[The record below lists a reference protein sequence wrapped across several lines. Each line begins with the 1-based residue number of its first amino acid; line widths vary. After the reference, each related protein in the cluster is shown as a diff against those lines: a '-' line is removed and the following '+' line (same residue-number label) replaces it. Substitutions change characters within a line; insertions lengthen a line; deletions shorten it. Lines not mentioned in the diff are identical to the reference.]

1 MKKVKKIITGFLTV
15 FLFMAMVLPMTT
27 VKASEEKEVAEKR
40 MYTVT
45 FRAGNV
51 ASFDTDKITVSDGM
65 EVTKNYIKVKVAKGD
80 TLALTVPDWE
90 SDARL
95 TSWFSNCLHYE
106 KEAAYGLKA
115 FSGVVG
121 TAVER
126 NTEYVLDYKRLINP
140 VSYTVSFV
148 DSQTKEQIAAPQI
161 IYGNAEETITVLP
174 VTVSDYTPTE
184 SRKTLKLEK
193 GKENTATFEYCYT
206 GTVETITST
215 VTNVVPGTTR
225 TETVVNEVEET
236 VIVPGTAQPSGFTA
250 NVVNNA
256 SNTANNRANGG
267 GNALNTPAGNIANN
281 VADNSA
287 NNAADNAVNAPADE
301 NEDQTVDDGNVEI
314 PEEQTPLVDGDENDG
329 VVDIEESVTPLA
341 NTAEDESTVSGDVDG
356 KDADLAA
363 QEIDA
368 ASVPV
373 AVPVIGGIAAV
384 FVVGLIVFL
393 IYKNRKRSK

>member
-15 FLFMAMVLPMTT
+15 FIFMALVLPMTT
-27 VKASEEKEVAEKR
+27 VKASEEKEAVEKR

-45 FRAGNV
+45 FRAGNI
-51 ASFDTDKITVSDGM
+51 ACFDIDKITVSEGM

-80 TLALTVPDWE
+80 TLAFTVPGWE
-90 SDARL
+90 SDAGL

-126 NTEYVLDYKRLINP
+126 NTEYVLDYKRLIDP
-140 VSYTVSFV
+140 VSYTVSFI

-161 IYGNAEETITVLP
+161 IYGNAEETIMVTP

-184 SRKTLKLEK
+184 SSKIIKLEK
-193 GKENTATFEYCYT
+193 GKENTATFEYRYT
-206 GTVETITST
+206 GAVETITST

-236 VIVPGTAQPSGFTA
+236 VIVPGTSQPTGFTA

-256 SNTANNRANGG
+256 SNAVNAPV
-267 GNALNTPAGNIANN
+267 GNTANN
-281 VADNSA
+281 VADNNA
-287 NNAADNAVNAPADE
+287 NNAADNAVNAPADD
-301 NEDQTVDDGNVEI
+301 NEDQTVDDSNVEI
-314 PEEQTPLVDGDENDG
+314 PEEQTPLVDGDGNDG
-329 VVDIEESVTPLA
+329 VVAIEESETPLA
-341 NTAEDESTVSGDVDG
+341 NTAEDASTASGDVNG

-373 AVPVIGGIAAV
+373 AVPVIGGITAV

-393 IYKNRKRSK
+393 IYKNRKKSK

>member
-15 FLFMAMVLPMTT
+15 FIFMALVLPMTM

-45 FRAGNV
+45 FRAGNI
-51 ASFDTDKITVSDGM
+51 ACFDTDKITVSDGM

-80 TLALTVPDWE
+80 TLAFTVPGWE

-106 KEAAYGLKA
+106 KEVAYGLKA
-115 FSGVVG
+115 FNGVVG
-121 TAVER
+121 TAMER
-126 NTEYVLDYKRLINP
+126 NTEYVLDYKRLIDP
-140 VSYTVSFV
+140 VSYTVNFI
-148 DSQTKEQIAAPQI
+148 DSQTKEQIATPQI
-161 IYGNAEETITVLP
+161 IYGNAEETITVIP

-184 SRKTLKLEK
+184 SSKIIKLEK
-193 GKENTATFEYCYT
+193 GKENTATFEYRYT
-206 GTVETITST
+206 GAVETITST

-236 VIVPGTAQPSGFTA
+236 VIVPRTSQPTGFTA

-256 SNTANNRANGG
+256 SNAVNAPV
-267 GNALNTPAGNIANN
+267 GNTANN
-281 VADNSA
+281 VADNNA
-287 NNAADNAVNAPADE
+287 NNAADNAVNAPADD
-301 NEDQTVDDGNVEI
+301 NEDQTVDDSNVEI
-314 PEEQTPLVDGDENDG
+314 PEEQTPLVDGDGNDG
-329 VVDIEESVTPLA
+329 VVDIEESETPLA
-341 NTAEDESTVSGDVDG
+341 NTAEDENTVSGDVDG
-356 KDADLAA
+356 NDADLAA

-384 FVVGLIVFL
+384 FIAGLIAFL
-393 IYKNRKRSK
+393 VYKNRKRSK

>member
-15 FLFMAMVLPMTT
+15 FIFMALVLPMTT
-27 VKASEEKEVAEKR
+27 VKASEEKEVVEKR

-45 FRAGNV
+45 FRAGNI
-51 ASFDTDKITVSDGM
+51 ACFDIDKITVSEGM

-80 TLALTVPDWE
+80 TLAFTVPGWE
-90 SDARL
+90 SDAGL

-126 NTEYVLDYKRLINP
+126 NTEYVLDYKRLIDP
-140 VSYTVSFV
+140 VSYTVSFI

-161 IYGNAEETITVLP
+161 TYGNAEETITVIP
-174 VTVSDYTPTE
+174 VTVPDYTPAE
-184 SRKTLKLEK
+184 SSKIIKLEK
-193 GKENTATFEYCYT
+193 GKENTATFEYRYT
-206 GTVETITST
+206 GAVETITST

-225 TETVVNEVEET
+225 TETVVSEVEET
-236 VIVPGTAQPSGFTA
+236 VIIPGAAQPSGVTA

-256 SNTANNRANGG
+256 SNAVNAPV
-267 GNALNTPAGNIANN
+267 GNTANN
-281 VADNSA
+281 VADNNA
-287 NNAADNAVNAPADE
+287 NNAADNAVNAPADD
-301 NEDQTVDDGNVEI
+301 NEDQTVDDSNVEI
-314 PEEQTPLVDGDENDG
+314 PEEQTPLVDGDGNDG
-329 VVDIEESVTPLA
+329 AVDIEESETPLA
-341 NTAEDESTVSGDVDG
+341 NTAEDASTASGDVNG
-356 KDADLAA
+356 NDADLAA

-373 AVPVIGGIAAV
+373 AVPVIGGITAV

-393 IYKNRKRSK
+393 IYKNRKKSK

>member
-15 FLFMAMVLPMTT
+15 FIFMALVLPMTT
-27 VKASEEKEVAEKR
+27 VKASEEKEAVEKR

-80 TLALTVPDWE
+80 TLAFTVPGWE

-115 FSGVVG
+115 FNGVVG

-126 NTEYVLDYKRLINP
+126 NTEYVLDYKRLIDP
-140 VSYTVSFV
+140 VSYTVSFI
-148 DSQTKEQIAAPQI
+148 DSQTKEQIATPQI
-161 IYGNAEETITVLP
+161 IYGNAEETITVIP

-184 SRKTLKLEK
+184 SSKIIKLEK
-193 GKENTATFEYCYT
+193 GKENTATFEYRYT
-206 GTVETITST
+206 GAVETITST

-236 VIVPGTAQPSGFTA
+236 VIVPGTSQPTGFTA

-256 SNTANNRANGG
+256 SNAVNAPV
-267 GNALNTPAGNIANN
+267 GNTANN
-281 VADNSA
+281 VADNNA
-287 NNAADNAVNAPADE
+287 NNAADNAVNAPADD
-301 NEDQTVDDGNVEI
+301 NEDQTVDDSNVEI
-314 PEEQTPLVDGDENDG
+314 PEEQTPLVDEDENDG
-329 VVDIEESVTPLA
+329 VVDIEESETPLA
-341 NTAEDESTVSGDVDG
+341 NTAENESSSSGDVDG

-384 FVVGLIVFL
+384 FIAGLIAFL
-393 IYKNRKRSK
+393 IYKNGKRSK

>member
-15 FLFMAMVLPMTT
+15 FIFMALVLPMTT
-27 VKASEEKEVAEKR
+27 VKASEEKEVVEKR

-45 FRAGNV
+45 FRAGNI
-51 ASFDTDKITVSDGM
+51 ACFDIDKITVSEGM

-80 TLALTVPDWE
+80 TLAFTVPGWE

-115 FSGVVG
+115 FNGVVG
-121 TAVER
+121 TVVER
-126 NTEYVLDYKRLINP
+126 NTEYVLDYKRLIDP
-140 VSYTVSFV
+140 VSYTVSFI

-161 IYGNAEETITVLP
+161 TYGNAEETITVIP
-174 VTVSDYTPTE
+174 VTVPDYTPTE
-184 SRKTLKLEK
+184 SSKITKLEK
-193 GKENTATFEYCYT
+193 GKENTATFEYRYT
-206 GTVETITST
+206 GAVETITST

-236 VIVPGTAQPSGFTA
+236 VIVPGTSQPTGFTA

-256 SNTANNRANGG
+256 SNAVNAPV
-267 GNALNTPAGNIANN
+267 GNTANN
-281 VADNSA
+281 VADNNA
-287 NNAADNAVNAPADE
+287 NNASNAVNAPADD
-301 NEDQTVDDGNVEI
+301 NEDQTVDDSNVEI
-314 PEEQTPLVDGDENDG
+314 PEEQTPLVDGDGNDG
-329 VVDIEESVTPLA
+329 VVAIEESETPLA
-341 NTAEDESTVSGDVDG
+341 NTAEDASTASGDVNG

-373 AVPVIGGIAAV
+373 AVPVIGGITAV

-393 IYKNRKRSK
+393 IYKNRKKSK

>member
-45 FRAGNV
+45 FRAGNI
-51 ASFDTDKITVSDGM
+51 ACFDTDKITVSDGM

-80 TLALTVPDWE
+80 TLAFTVPGWE

-115 FSGVVG
+115 FNGVVG

-126 NTEYVLDYKRLINP
+126 NTEYVLDYKRLIDP
-140 VSYTVSFV
+140 VSYTVSFI
-148 DSQTKEQIAAPQI
+148 DSQTKEQIATPQI
-161 IYGNAEETITVLP
+161 IYGNAEETITVIP
-174 VTVSDYTPTE
+174 VTVPDYTPTE
-184 SRKTLKLEK
+184 SSKTLKLEK
-193 GKENTATFEYCYT
+193 GKENAATFEYHYT
-206 GTVETITST
+206 GAVETITST

-225 TETVVNEVEET
+225 TETVVSEVEET
-236 VIVPGTAQPSGFTA
+236 VIVPGAAQPSGFTA

-256 SNTANNRANGG
+256 SNAVNAPV
-267 GNALNTPAGNIANN
+267 GNTANN
-281 VADNSA
+281 VADNNA
-287 NNAADNAVNAPADE
+287 NNAADNAVNAPADD
-301 NEDQTVDDGNVEI
+301 NEDQTVDDSNVEI
-314 PEEQTPLVDGDENDG
+314 TEEQ
-329 VVDIEESVTPLA
+329 TPLA
-341 NTAEDESTVSGDVDG
+341 NTAEDENTVSGDVDG
-356 KDADLAA
+356 NDADLAA

-384 FVVGLIVFL
+384 FIAGLIVFL
-393 IYKNRKRSK
+393 VYKNRKRSK

>member
-45 FRAGNV
+45 FRAGNI
-51 ASFDTDKITVSDGM
+51 ACFDTDKITVSDGM

-80 TLALTVPDWE
+80 TLAFTVPGWE
-90 SDARL
+90 SDVRL

-115 FSGVVG
+115 FNGVVG

-126 NTEYVLDYKRLINP
+126 NTEYVLDYKRLIDP
-140 VSYTVSFV
+140 VSYTVSFI
-148 DSQTKEQIAAPQI
+148 DSQTKEQIATPQI
-161 IYGNAEETITVLP
+161 IYGNAEETITVIP

-184 SRKTLKLEK
+184 SSKIIKLEK
-193 GKENTATFEYCYT
+193 GKENAATFEYRYT
-206 GTVETITST
+206 GAVETITST

-236 VIVPGTAQPSGFTA
+236 VIVPGTSQPTGFTA

-256 SNTANNRANGG
+256 SNAVNAPV
-267 GNALNTPAGNIANN
+267 GNTANN
-281 VADNSA
+281 VADNNA
-287 NNAADNAVNAPADE
+287 NNAADNAVNAPADD
-301 NEDQTVDDGNVEI
+301 NEDQTVDDSNVEI
-314 PEEQTPLVDGDENDG
+314 PEEQTPLVDGDGNDG
-329 VVDIEESVTPLA
+329 VVDIEESETPLS
-341 NTAEDESTVSGDVDG
+341 NTAEDASTASGDVDG
-356 KDADLAA
+356 NDADLAA

-384 FVVGLIVFL
+384 FIAGLIAFL
-393 IYKNRKRSK
+393 VYKNRKRSK

>member
-27 VKASEEKEVAEKR
+27 VKASEEKEAVEKR

-45 FRAGNV
+45 FRAGNI
-51 ASFDTDKITVSDGM
+51 ACFDTDKITVSDGM

-80 TLALTVPDWE
+80 TLAFTVPGWE

-115 FSGVVG
+115 FNGVVG

-126 NTEYVLDYKRLINP
+126 NTEYVLDYKRLIDP
-140 VSYTVSFV
+140 VSYTVSFI
-148 DSQTKEQIAAPQI
+148 DSQTKEQIATPQI
-161 IYGNAEETITVLP
+161 IYGNAEETITVIP

-184 SRKTLKLEK
+184 SSKTLKLEK
-193 GKENTATFEYCYT
+193 GKENAATFEYHYT
-206 GTVETITST
+206 GVVETITST

-236 VIVPGTAQPSGFTA
+236 VIVPGTSQPTGFTA

-256 SNTANNRANGG
+256 SNAVNAPV
-267 GNALNTPAGNIANN
+267 GNTANN
-281 VADNSA
+281 VADNNA
-287 NNAADNAVNAPADE
+287 NNAADNAVNAPADD
-301 NEDQTVDDGNVEI
+301 NEDRTVDDSNVEI
-314 PEEQTPLVDGDENDG
+314 PEEQTPLVDGDGNDG
-329 VVDIEESVTPLA
+329 VVDIEESETPLA
-341 NTAEDESTVSGDVDG
+341 NTAEDASTASGDVNG
-356 KDADLAA
+356 NDADLAA

-384 FVVGLIVFL
+384 FIAGLIAFL
-393 IYKNRKRSK
+393 VYKNRKRSK

>member
-15 FLFMAMVLPMTT
+15 FIFMALVLPMTT
-27 VKASEEKEVAEKR
+27 VKASEEKEAVEKR

-45 FRAGNV
+45 FRAGNI
-51 ASFDTDKITVSDGM
+51 ACFDIDKITVSEGM

-80 TLALTVPDWE
+80 TLAFTVPGWE

-115 FSGVVG
+115 FNGVVG

-126 NTEYVLDYKRLINP
+126 NTEYVLDYKRLIDP
-140 VSYTVSFV
+140 VSYTVSFI

-161 IYGNAEETITVLP
+161 TYGNAEETITVIP
-174 VTVSDYTPTE
+174 VTVPDYTPVE
-184 SRKTLKLEK
+184 SSKIIKLEK
-193 GKENTATFEYCYT
+193 GKENTATFEYRYT
-206 GTVETITST
+206 GAVETITST

-236 VIVPGTAQPSGFTA
+236 VIVPGTSQPTGFTA

-256 SNTANNRANGG
+256 SNAVNAPV
-267 GNALNTPAGNIANN
+267 GNTANN
-281 VADNSA
+281 VADNNA
-287 NNAADNAVNAPADE
+287 NNAADNAVNAPADD
-301 NEDQTVDDGNVEI
+301 NEDQTVDDSNVEI
-314 PEEQTPLVDGDENDG
+314 PEEQTPLVDGDGNDG
-329 VVDIEESVTPLA
+329 AVDIEESETPLA
-341 NTAEDESTVSGDVDG
+341 NTAEDASTASGDVNG

-373 AVPVIGGIAAV
+373 AVPVIGGITAV

-393 IYKNRKRSK
+393 IYKNRKKSK

>member
-1 MKKVKKIITGFLTV
+1 MKKVKKIITGFLMV
-15 FLFMAMVLPMTT
+15 FIFMAMVLPMTT
-27 VKASEEKEVAEKR
+27 VKASEEKEAVEKR

-51 ASFDTDKITVSDGM
+51 ASFDIDKITVSDGM

-80 TLALTVPDWE
+80 TLAFTVPGWE
-90 SDARL
+90 SDAGL

-126 NTEYVLDYKRLINP
+126 NTEYVLDYKRLIDP
-140 VSYTVSFV
+140 VSYTVSFI
-148 DSQTKEQIAAPQI
+148 DSQTKEQIATPQI
-161 IYGNAEETITVLP
+161 IYGNAEETIMVTP

-184 SRKTLKLEK
+184 SSKIIKLEK
-193 GKENTATFEYCYT
+193 GKENTATFEYRYT
-206 GTVETITST
+206 GAVETITST

-225 TETVVNEVEET
+225 TETVVSEVEET
-236 VIVPGTAQPSGFTA
+236 VIVPGAAQPSGVTA

-256 SNTANNRANGG
+256 SNAVNAPV
-267 GNALNTPAGNIANN
+267 GNTANN
-281 VADNSA
+281 VADNNA
-287 NNAADNAVNAPADE
+287 NNAADNAVNAPADD
-301 NEDQTVDDGNVEI
+301 NEDQTVDDSNVEI
-314 PEEQTPLVDGDENDG
+314 LEEQTPLVDGDGNVG
-329 VVDIEESVTPLA
+329 VVDIEESETPLA

-373 AVPVIGGIAAV
+373 PVIGGIAAV
-384 FVVGLIVFL
+384 FIAGLIAFL
-393 IYKNRKRSK
+393 VYKNRKRSK

>member
-1 MKKVKKIITGFLTV
+1 MRKVKKIITGFLMV
-15 FLFMAMVLPMTT
+15 FIFMAMVLPMTT

-80 TLALTVPDWE
+80 TLAFTVPGWE
-90 SDARL
+90 SDAGL

-126 NTEYVLDYKRLINP
+126 NTEYVLDYKRLIDP
-140 VSYTVSFV
+140 VSYTVSFI
-148 DSQTKEQIAAPQI
+148 DSQTKEQIATPQI
-161 IYGNAEETITVLP
+161 IYGNAEETITVIP
-174 VTVSDYTPTE
+174 VTVPDYTPTQ
-184 SRKTLKLEK
+184 SSKIIKLEK
-193 GKENTATFEYCYT
+193 GKENTATFEYRYT
-206 GTVETITST
+206 GAVETITST

-236 VIVPGTAQPSGFTA
+236 VIVPGTSQPTGFTA

-256 SNTANNRANGG
+256 SNAVNAPV
-267 GNALNTPAGNIANN
+267 GNTANN
-281 VADNSA
+281 VADNNA
-287 NNAADNAVNAPADE
+287 NNAADNAVNAPADD
-301 NEDQTVDDGNVEI
+301 NEDQTVDDSNVEI
-314 PEEQTPLVDGDENDG
+314 PEEQTPLVDGDGNDG
-329 VVDIEESVTPLA
+329 VVDIEESETPLA
-341 NTAEDESTVSGDVDG
+341 NTAEDENTVSGDVDG
-356 KDADLAA
+356 NDADLAA

-384 FVVGLIVFL
+384 FIAGLIAFL
-393 IYKNRKRSK
+393 VYKNRKRSK

>member
-15 FLFMAMVLPMTT
+15 FIFMALVLPMTT
-27 VKASEEKEVAEKR
+27 VKASEEKEVVEKR

-45 FRAGNV
+45 FRAGNI
-51 ASFDTDKITVSDGM
+51 ACFDIDKITVSEGM

-80 TLALTVPDWE
+80 TLAFTVPGWE

-115 FSGVVG
+115 FNGVVG

-126 NTEYVLDYKRLINP
+126 NTEYVLDYKRQIDP
-140 VSYTVSFV
+140 VSYTESYI

-161 IYGNAEETITVLP
+161 TYGNAEETITVIP
-174 VTVSDYTPTE
+174 VTVPDYTPTE
-184 SRKTLKLEK
+184 SSKIIKLEK
-193 GKENTATFEYCYT
+193 GKENTATFEYRYT
-206 GTVETITST
+206 GAVETITST

-236 VIVPGTAQPSGFTA
+236 VIVPGAAQPSGVTV

-256 SNTANNRANGG
+256 SDTADNRVNGG
-267 GNALNTPAGNIANN
+267 GNAANTAATNTANN

-287 NNAADNAVNAPADE
+287 NNADQNVDN
-301 NEDQTVDDGNVEI
+301 GNVEI

-329 VVDIEESVTPLA
+329 VVDIEESETPLS

-384 FVVGLIVFL
+384 FIAGLIAFL
-393 IYKNRKRSK
+393 VYKNRKRSK

>member
-15 FLFMAMVLPMTT
+15 FIFMALVLPMTT
-27 VKASEEKEVAEKR
+27 VKASEEKEAVEKR

-45 FRAGNV
+45 FRAGNI

-80 TLALTVPDWE
+80 TLAFTVPDWE

-115 FSGVVG
+115 FNGVVG

-126 NTEYVLDYKRLINP
+126 NTEYVLDYKRLIDP
-140 VSYTVSFV
+140 VSYTVSFI
-148 DSQTKEQIAAPQI
+148 DSQTKEQIATPQI
-161 IYGNAEETITVLP
+161 IYGNAEETITVIP

-184 SRKTLKLEK
+184 SSKIIKLEK
-193 GKENTATFEYCYT
+193 GKENTATFEYRYT
-206 GTVETITST
+206 GAVETITST

-236 VIVPGTAQPSGFTA
+236 VIVPGTSQPTGFTA

-256 SNTANNRANGG
+256 SNAVNAPV
-267 GNALNTPAGNIANN
+267 GNTANN
-281 VADNSA
+281 VADNNA
-287 NNAADNAVNAPADE
+287 NNAADNAVNAPADD
-301 NEDQTVDDGNVEI
+301 NEDQTVDDSNVEI
-314 PEEQTPLVDGDENDG
+314 PEEQTPLVDGDGNDG
-329 VVDIEESVTPLA
+329 VVDIEESETPLS
-341 NTAEDESTVSGDVDG
+341 NTAENESSSSGDVDG

-384 FVVGLIVFL
+384 FIAGLIAFL
-393 IYKNRKRSK
+393 VYKNRKRSK

>member
-1 MKKVKKIITGFLTV
+1 MKKVKKIITGFLMV
-15 FLFMAMVLPMTT
+15 FIFMAMVLPMTT

-51 ASFDTDKITVSDGM
+51 ASIDTDKITVSDGM

-80 TLALTVPDWE
+80 TLAFTVPGWE
-90 SDARL
+90 SDAGL

-106 KEAAYGLKA
+106 KEAVYGLKA
-115 FSGVVG
+115 FSGIVG

-126 NTEYVLDYKRLINP
+126 NTEYVLDYKRLIDP
-140 VSYTVSFV
+140 VSYTVSFI
-148 DSQTKEQIAAPQI
+148 DSKTKEQIATPQI
-161 IYGNAEETITVLP
+161 IYGNAEETIMVTP

-184 SRKTLKLEK
+184 SSKTLKLEK
-193 GKENTATFEYCYT
+193 GKANTATFEYRYI
-206 GTVETITST
+206 GSVEMITST

-236 VIVPGTAQPSGFTA
+236 VIVPGTARQTGFTA

-256 SNTANNRANGG
+256 SNAV
-267 GNALNTPAGNIANN
+267 NAPVGNIANN
-281 VADNSA
+281 VADNNA
-287 NNAADNAVNAPADE
+287 NNAVDNAVNAPADD
-301 NEDQTVDDGNVEI
+301 NEDQTVDDSNVEI
-314 PEEQTPLVDGDENDG
+314 PEEQTPLVDGDGNDG
-329 VVDIEESVTPLA
+329 VVDIEESETPLA
-341 NTAEDESTVSGDVDG
+341 NTAEDENTVSGDVDG
-356 KDADLAA
+356 NDADLAA
-363 QEIDA
+363 QEKDA

-384 FVVGLIVFL
+384 FIAALIAFL
-393 IYKNRKRSK
+393 VYKNRKRSK

>member
-15 FLFMAMVLPMTT
+15 FIFMALVLPMTT
-27 VKASEEKEVAEKR
+27 VKASEKKEAVEKR

-45 FRAGNV
+45 FRAGNI
-51 ASFDTDKITVSDGM
+51 ACFDIDKITVSEGM

-80 TLALTVPDWE
+80 TLAFTVPGWE

-106 KEAAYGLKA
+106 KEAAYGLKD
-115 FSGVVG
+115 FNGVVG

-126 NTEYVLDYKRLINP
+126 NTEYVLDYKRLIDP
-140 VSYTVSFV
+140 VSYTVSFI
-148 DSQTKEQIAAPQI
+148 DSQTKEQIATPQI
-161 IYGNAEETITVLP
+161 IYGNAEETIMVTP

-184 SRKTLKLEK
+184 SSKIIKLEK
-193 GKENTATFEYCYT
+193 GKENTATFEYRYT
-206 GTVETITST
+206 GAVETITST

-236 VIVPGTAQPSGFTA
+236 VIVPGTSQPTGFTA

-256 SNTANNRANGG
+256 SNAVNAPV
-267 GNALNTPAGNIANN
+267 GNTANN
-281 VADNSA
+281 VADNNA
-287 NNAADNAVNAPADE
+287 NNASNAVNAPADD
-301 NEDQTVDDGNVEI
+301 NEDQTVDDSNVEI
-314 PEEQTPLVDGDENDG
+314 PEEQTPLVDGDGNDG
-329 VVDIEESVTPLA
+329 VVAIEESETPLA
-341 NTAEDESTVSGDVDG
+341 NTAEDASTASGDVNG

-373 AVPVIGGIAAV
+373 AVPVIGGITAV

-393 IYKNRKRSK
+393 IYKNRKKSK

>member
-15 FLFMAMVLPMTT
+15 FIFMALVLPMTM
-27 VKASEEKEVAEKR
+27 VKASEEKEAEEKR

-45 FRAGNV
+45 FRAGNI
-51 ASFDTDKITVSDGM
+51 ACFDIDKITVSEGM

-80 TLALTVPDWE
+80 TLAFTVPGWE

-115 FSGVVG
+115 FNGVVG

-126 NTEYVLDYKRLINP
+126 NTEYVLDYKRLIDP
-140 VSYTVSFV
+140 VSYTVSFI

-161 IYGNAEETITVLP
+161 TYGNAEETITVIP
-174 VTVSDYTPTE
+174 VTVPDYTPVE
-184 SRKTLKLEK
+184 SSKIIKLEK
-193 GKENTATFEYCYT
+193 GKENTATFEYRYT
-206 GTVETITST
+206 GAVEAITST

-236 VIVPGTAQPSGFTA
+236 VIVPGTSQPTGFVA

-256 SNTANNRANGG
+256 SNAVNAPV
-267 GNALNTPAGNIANN
+267 GNTANN
-281 VADNSA
+281 VADNNA
-287 NNAADNAVNAPADE
+287 NNAADNAVNAPADD
-301 NEDQTVDDGNVEI
+301 NEDQTVDDSNVEI
-314 PEEQTPLVDGDENDG
+314 PEEQTPLVDGDGNDG
-329 VVDIEESVTPLA
+329 VVDIEESETPLA

-384 FVVGLIVFL
+384 FIAGLIAFL
-393 IYKNRKRSK
+393 VYKNRKRSK

>member
-15 FLFMAMVLPMTT
+15 FIFMALVLPMTT
-27 VKASEEKEVAEKR
+27 VKASEEKEAVGKR

-45 FRAGNV
+45 FRAGNI
-51 ASFDTDKITVSDGM
+51 ACFDIDKITVSEGM

-80 TLALTVPDWE
+80 TLAFTVPGWE

-106 KEAAYGLKA
+106 KEAAYGLKN
-115 FSGVVG
+115 FNGVVG

-126 NTEYVLDYKRLINP
+126 NTEYVLDYKRLIDP
-140 VSYTVSFV
+140 VSYTVSFI

-161 IYGNAEETITVLP
+161 TYGNAEETITVIP
-174 VTVSDYTPTE
+174 VTVPDYTPTE
-184 SRKTLKLEK
+184 SSKIIKLEK
-193 GKENTATFEYCYT
+193 GKENTATFEYRYT
-206 GTVETITST
+206 GAVETITST

-236 VIVPGTAQPSGFTA
+236 VIVPGTSQPTGFTA

-256 SNTANNRANGG
+256 SNAVNAPV
-267 GNALNTPAGNIANN
+267 GNT
-281 VADNSA
+281 A
-287 NNAADNAVNAPADE
+287 NNAADNAVNAPADD
-301 NEDQTVDDGNVEI
+301 NEDQNVDNGNVEI

-329 VVDIEESVTPLA
+329 VVDIEESETPLS

-373 AVPVIGGIAAV
+373 AVPVIGGIVAV
-384 FVVGLIVFL
+384 FIAGLIAFL
-393 IYKNRKRSK
+393 VYKNRKRSK

>member
-15 FLFMAMVLPMTT
+15 FIFMALVLPMTT
-27 VKASEEKEVAEKR
+27 VKASEEKEVVEKR

-51 ASFDTDKITVSDGM
+51 ASFDIDKITVSDGM

-80 TLALTVPDWE
+80 TLAFTVPGWE
-90 SDARL
+90 SDAGL

-115 FSGVVG
+115 FNGVVG

-126 NTEYVLDYKRLINP
+126 NTEYVLDYKRLIDP
-140 VSYTVSFV
+140 VSYTVSFI

-161 IYGNAEETITVLP
+161 TYGNAEETITVIP
-174 VTVSDYTPTE
+174 VTVPDYTPVE
-184 SRKTLKLEK
+184 SSKIIKLEK
-193 GKENTATFEYCYT
+193 GKENTATFEYRYT
-206 GTVETITST
+206 GAVETITST

-236 VIVPGTAQPSGFTA
+236 VIVPGTSQPTGFTA

-256 SNTANNRANGG
+256 SNAVNAPV
-267 GNALNTPAGNIANN
+267 GNTANN
-281 VADNSA
+281 VADNNA
-287 NNAADNAVNAPADE
+287 NNAADNAVNAPADD
-301 NEDQTVDDGNVEI
+301 NEDQTVDDSNVEI
-314 PEEQTPLVDGDENDG
+314 PEEQTPLVDGDGNDG
-329 VVDIEESVTPLA
+329 VVAIEESETPLA
-341 NTAEDESTVSGDVDG
+341 NTAEDASTASGDVNG

-373 AVPVIGGIAAV
+373 AVPVIGGITAV

-393 IYKNRKRSK
+393 IYKNRKKSK

>member
-15 FLFMAMVLPMTT
+15 FIFMALVLPMTT
-27 VKASEEKEVAEKR
+27 VKASEEKEVVEKR

-45 FRAGNV
+45 FRAGNI
-51 ASFDTDKITVSDGM
+51 ACFDIDKITVSEGM

-80 TLALTVPDWE
+80 TLAFTVPGWE

-115 FSGVVG
+115 FNGVVG
-121 TAVER
+121 TVVER
-126 NTEYVLDYKRLINP
+126 NTEYVLDYKRLIDP
-140 VSYTVSFV
+140 VSYTVSFI
-148 DSQTKEQIAAPQI
+148 DSQTKDQFAAPQI
-161 IYGNAEETITVLP
+161 TYGNAEETITVIP
-174 VTVSDYTPTE
+174 VTVPDYTPTE
-184 SRKTLKLEK
+184 SSKIIKLEK
-193 GKENTATFEYCYT
+193 GKENTATFEYRYT
-206 GTVETITST
+206 GAVETITST

-236 VIVPGTAQPSGFTA
+236 VIVPGTFQPTGFTA

-256 SNTANNRANGG
+256 SNAVNAPV
-267 GNALNTPAGNIANN
+267 GNT
-281 VADNSA
+281 A
-287 NNAADNAVNAPADE
+287 NNAADNAVNAPADD
-301 NEDQTVDDGNVEI
+301 NEDQTVDDSNVEI
-314 PEEQTPLVDGDENDG
+314 PEEQTPLVDGDGNDG
-329 VVDIEESVTPLA
+329 AVDIEESETPLA
-341 NTAEDESTVSGDVDG
+341 NTAEDASTASGDVNG
-356 KDADLAA
+356 NDADLAA

-373 AVPVIGGIAAV
+373 AVPVIGGITAV

-393 IYKNRKRSK
+393 IYKNRKKSK

>member
-15 FLFMAMVLPMTT
+15 FIFMALVLPMTT
-27 VKASEEKEVAEKR
+27 VKASEKKEAVEKR

-45 FRAGNV
+45 FRAGNI
-51 ASFDTDKITVSDGM
+51 ACFDIDKITVSEGM

-80 TLALTVPDWE
+80 TLAFTVPGWE

-115 FSGVVG
+115 FNGVVG

-126 NTEYVLDYKRLINP
+126 NTEYVLDYKRLIDP
-140 VSYTVSFV
+140 VSYTVSFI

-161 IYGNAEETITVLP
+161 TYGNAEETITVIP
-174 VTVSDYTPTE
+174 VTVPDYTPVE
-184 SRKTLKLEK
+184 SSKIIKLEK
-193 GKENTATFEYCYT
+193 GKENTATFEYRYT
-206 GTVETITST
+206 GAVETITST

-236 VIVPGTAQPSGFTA
+236 VIVPGTSQPTGFTA

-256 SNTANNRANGG
+256 SNAVNAPV
-267 GNALNTPAGNIANN
+267 GNTANN
-281 VADNSA
+281 VADNNA
-287 NNAADNAVNAPADE
+287 NNAADNAVNAPADD
-301 NEDQTVDDGNVEI
+301 NEDQTVDDSNVEI
-314 PEEQTPLVDGDENDG
+314 PEEQTPLVDGDGNDG
-329 VVDIEESVTPLA
+329 VVAIEESETPLA
-341 NTAEDESTVSGDVDG
+341 NTAEDASTASGDVNG

-373 AVPVIGGIAAV
+373 AVPVIGGITAV

-393 IYKNRKRSK
+393 IYKNRKKSK

>member
-1 MKKVKKIITGFLTV
+1 MKKVKKIITGFLMV
-15 FLFMAMVLPMTT
+15 FIFMAMVLPMTT
-27 VKASEEKEVAEKR
+27 VKASEEKEAVEKR

-80 TLALTVPDWE
+80 TLDFTVPGWE
-90 SDARL
+90 SDARM

-106 KEAAYGLKA
+106 KEAAYGLKD
-115 FSGVVG
+115 FNGVVG

-126 NTEYVLDYKRLINP
+126 NTEYVLDYKRLIDP
-140 VSYTVSFV
+140 VSYTVSFI

-161 IYGNAEETITVLP
+161 TYGNAEETITVIP
-174 VTVSDYTPTE
+174 VTVPDYTPVE
-184 SRKTLKLEK
+184 SSKIIKLEK
-193 GKENTATFEYCYT
+193 GKENTATFEYRYT
-206 GTVETITST
+206 GAVETITST

-225 TETVVNEVEET
+225 TETVVSEVEET
-236 VIVPGTAQPSGFTA
+236 VIIPGAAQPSGVTA

-256 SNTANNRANGG
+256 SNAVNAPV
-267 GNALNTPAGNIANN
+267 GNTANN
-281 VADNSA
+281 VADNNA
-287 NNAADNAVNAPADE
+287 NNAADNAVNAPADD
-301 NEDQTVDDGNVEI
+301 NEDQTVDDSNVEI
-314 PEEQTPLVDGDENDG
+314 PEEQTPLVDG
-329 VVDIEESVTPLA
+329 VVDIEESETPLA

-384 FVVGLIVFL
+384 FIAGLIAFL
-393 IYKNRKRSK
+393 VYKNRKRSK

>member
-15 FLFMAMVLPMTT
+15 FIFMALVLPMTT
-27 VKASEEKEVAEKR
+27 VKASEEKEAVEKR

-45 FRAGNV
+45 FRAGNI
-51 ASFDTDKITVSDGM
+51 ACFDIDKITVSEGM

-80 TLALTVPDWE
+80 TLAFTVPGWE

-115 FSGVVG
+115 FNGVVG

-126 NTEYVLDYKRLINP
+126 NTEYVLDYKRLIDP
-140 VSYTVSFV
+140 VSYTVSFI

-161 IYGNAEETITVLP
+161 TYGNAEETITVIP
-174 VTVSDYTPTE
+174 VTVPDYTPVE
-184 SRKTLKLEK
+184 SSKIIKLEK
-193 GKENTATFEYCYT
+193 GKENTATFEYRYT
-206 GTVETITST
+206 GAVETITSM

-236 VIVPGTAQPSGFTA
+236 VIVPGTSQPTGFTA

-256 SNTANNRANGG
+256 SNAVNAPV
-267 GNALNTPAGNIANN
+267 GNTANN
-281 VADNSA
+281 VADNNA
-287 NNAADNAVNAPADE
+287 NNAADNAVNAPADD
-301 NEDQTVDDGNVEI
+301 NEDQTVDDSNVEI
-314 PEEQTPLVDGDENDG
+314 PEEQTPLVDGDGNDG
-329 VVDIEESVTPLA
+329 AVDIEESETPLA
-341 NTAEDESTVSGDVDG
+341 NTAEDASTASGDVNG
-356 KDADLAA
+356 NDADLAA

-373 AVPVIGGIAAV
+373 AVPVIGGITAV

-393 IYKNRKRSK
+393 IYKNRKKSK

>member
-15 FLFMAMVLPMTT
+15 FIFMALVLPMTT
-27 VKASEEKEVAEKR
+27 VKASEEKEVVEKR

-45 FRAGNV
+45 FRAGNI
-51 ASFDTDKITVSDGM
+51 ACFDIDKITVSEGM

-80 TLALTVPDWE
+80 TLAFTVPGWE

-115 FSGVVG
+115 FNGVVG

-140 VSYTVSFV
+140 VSYTVSFI

-161 IYGNAEETITVLP
+161 TYGNAEETITVIP
-174 VTVSDYTPTE
+174 VTVPDYTPTE
-184 SRKTLKLEK
+184 SSKIIKLEK
-193 GKENTATFEYCYT
+193 GKENTATFEYRYT
-206 GTVETITST
+206 GAVETITST

-225 TETVVNEVEET
+225 TETVVSEVEET
-236 VIVPGTAQPSGFTA
+236 VIIPGAAQPSGVTA

-256 SNTANNRANGG
+256 SNAVNAPV
-267 GNALNTPAGNIANN
+267 GNTANN
-281 VADNSA
+281 VADNNA
-287 NNAADNAVNAPADE
+287 NNAADNAVNAPADD
-301 NEDQTVDDGNVEI
+301 NEDQTVDDSNVEI
-314 PEEQTPLVDGDENDG
+314 PEEQTPLVDGDGNDG
-329 VVDIEESVTPLA
+329 VVDIEESETPLA
-341 NTAEDESTVSGDVDG
+341 NTAEDASTASGDVNG
-356 KDADLAA
+356 NDADLAA

-373 AVPVIGGIAAV
+373 AVPVIGGITAV

-393 IYKNRKRSK
+393 VYKNRKRSK

>member
-15 FLFMAMVLPMTT
+15 FIFMALVLPMTT
-27 VKASEEKEVAEKR
+27 VKASEEKEVVEKR

-45 FRAGNV
+45 FRAGNI
-51 ASFDTDKITVSDGM
+51 ACFDIDKITVSEGM

-80 TLALTVPDWE
+80 TLAFTVPGWE

-115 FSGVVG
+115 FNGVVG

-126 NTEYVLDYKRLINP
+126 NTEYVLDYKRLIDP
-140 VSYTVSFV
+140 VSYTVSFI

-161 IYGNAEETITVLP
+161 TYGNAEETITVIP
-174 VTVSDYTPTE
+174 VTVPDYTPVE
-184 SRKTLKLEK
+184 SSKIIKLEK
-193 GKENTATFEYCYT
+193 GKENTATFEYRYT
-206 GTVETITST
+206 GAVETITST

-236 VIVPGTAQPSGFTA
+236 VIVPGTSQPTGFTA

-256 SNTANNRANGG
+256 SNAVNAPV
-267 GNALNTPAGNIANN
+267 GNTANN
-281 VADNSA
+281 VADNNA
-287 NNAADNAVNAPADE
+287 NNAADNAVNAPADD
-301 NEDQTVDDGNVEI
+301 NEDQTVDDSNVEI
-314 PEEQTPLVDGDENDG
+314 PEEQTPLVDGDGNDG
-329 VVDIEESVTPLA
+329 VVAIEESETPLA
-341 NTAEDESTVSGDVDG
+341 NTAEDASTASGDVNG
-356 KDADLAA
+356 NDADLAA

-373 AVPVIGGIAAV
+373 AVPVIGGITAV

-393 IYKNRKRSK
+393 IYKNRKKSK

>member
-27 VKASEEKEVAEKR
+27 VKASEEKEAVEKR

-45 FRAGNV
+45 FRAGNI
-51 ASFDTDKITVSDGM
+51 ACFDTDKITVSDGM

-80 TLALTVPDWE
+80 TLAFTVPGWE

-115 FSGVVG
+115 FNGVVG

-126 NTEYVLDYKRLINP
+126 NTEYVLDYKRLIDP
-140 VSYTVSFV
+140 VSYTVSFI
-148 DSQTKEQIAAPQI
+148 DSQTKEQIATPQI
-161 IYGNAEETITVLP
+161 IYGNAEETITVIP

-184 SRKTLKLEK
+184 SSKIIKLEK
-193 GKENTATFEYCYT
+193 GKENTATFEYRYT
-206 GTVETITST
+206 GAVETITST

-236 VIVPGTAQPSGFTA
+236 VIVPGTSQPTGFTA

-256 SNTANNRANGG
+256 SNAVNAPV
-267 GNALNTPAGNIANN
+267 GNTANN
-281 VADNSA
+281 VADNNA
-287 NNAADNAVNAPADE
+287 NNAADNAVNAPADD
-301 NEDQTVDDGNVEI
+301 NEDQTVDDSNVEI
-314 PEEQTPLVDGDENDG
+314 PEEQTPLVDGDGNDG
-329 VVDIEESVTPLA
+329 VVDIEESETPLA
-341 NTAEDESTVSGDVDG
+341 NTAEDENTVSGDVDG
-356 KDADLAA
+356 NDADLAA

-373 AVPVIGGIAAV
+373 AVPVIGGITAV

-393 IYKNRKRSK
+393 IYKNRKQSK

>member
-15 FLFMAMVLPMTT
+15 FIFMALVLPMTT
-27 VKASEEKEVAEKR
+27 VKASEEKEVVEKR

-45 FRAGNV
+45 FRAGNI
-51 ASFDTDKITVSDGM
+51 ACFDIDKITVSEGM

-80 TLALTVPDWE
+80 TLAFTVPGWE

-106 KEAAYGLKA
+106 EEAAYGLKA
-115 FSGVVG
+115 FNGVVG
-121 TAVER
+121 TVVER
-126 NTEYVLDYKRLINP
+126 NTEYVLDYKRLIDP
-140 VSYTVSFV
+140 VSYTVSFI

-161 IYGNAEETITVLP
+161 TYGNAEETITVIP
-174 VTVSDYTPTE
+174 VTVPDYTPTE
-184 SRKTLKLEK
+184 SSKIIKLEK
-193 GKENTATFEYCYT
+193 GKENTATFEYRYT
-206 GTVETITST
+206 GAVETITST

-236 VIVPGTAQPSGFTA
+236 VIVPGTSQPTGFTA

-256 SNTANNRANGG
+256 SNAVNAPV
-267 GNALNTPAGNIANN
+267 GNT
-281 VADNSA
+281 A
-287 NNAADNAVNAPADE
+287 NNAADNAVNAPADD
-301 NEDQTVDDGNVEI
+301 NEDQTVDDSNVEI
-314 PEEQTPLVDGDENDG
+314 PEEQTPLVDGDGNDG
-329 VVDIEESVTPLA
+329 AVDIEESETPLA
-341 NTAEDESTVSGDVDG
+341 NTAEDASTASGDVNG

-373 AVPVIGGIAAV
+373 AVPVIGGITAI

-393 IYKNRKRSK
+393 IYKNRKKSK

>member
-15 FLFMAMVLPMTT
+15 FIFMALVLPMTT
-27 VKASEEKEVAEKR
+27 VKASEEKEAVEKR

-45 FRAGNV
+45 FRAGNI
-51 ASFDTDKITVSDGM
+51 ACFDIDKITVSEGM

-80 TLALTVPDWE
+80 TLAFTVPGWE

-115 FSGVVG
+115 FNGVVG
-121 TAVER
+121 TVVER
-126 NTEYVLDYKRLINP
+126 NTEYVLDYKRLIDP
-140 VSYTVSFV
+140 VSYTVSFI

-161 IYGNAEETITVLP
+161 TYGNAEETITVIP
-174 VTVSDYTPTE
+174 VTVPDYTPVE
-184 SRKTLKLEK
+184 SSKIIKLEK
-193 GKENTATFEYCYT
+193 GKENTATFEYRYT
-206 GTVETITST
+206 GAVETITST

-236 VIVPGTAQPSGFTA
+236 VIVPGTSQPTGFTA

-256 SNTANNRANGG
+256 SNAVNAPV
-267 GNALNTPAGNIANN
+267 GNT
-281 VADNSA
+281 A
-287 NNAADNAVNAPADE
+287 NNAADNAVNAPADD
-301 NEDQTVDDGNVEI
+301 NEDQTVDDSNVEI
-314 PEEQTPLVDGDENDG
+314 PEEQTPLVDGDGNDG
-329 VVDIEESVTPLA
+329 AVDIEESETPLA
-341 NTAEDESTVSGDVDG
+341 NTAEDASTASGDVNG
-356 KDADLAA
+356 NDADLAA

-373 AVPVIGGIAAV
+373 AVPVIGGITAV

-393 IYKNRKRSK
+393 IYKNRKKSK

>member
-15 FLFMAMVLPMTT
+15 FIFMALMLPMTT
-27 VKASEEKEVAEKR
+27 VKASEEKEVVEKR

-45 FRAGNV
+45 FRAGNI
-51 ASFDTDKITVSDGM
+51 ACFDIDKITVSEGM

-80 TLALTVPDWE
+80 TLAFTVPGWE

-115 FSGVVG
+115 FNGVVG
-121 TAVER
+121 TVVER
-126 NTEYVLDYKRLINP
+126 NTEYVLDYKRLIDP
-140 VSYTVSFV
+140 VSYTVSFI

-161 IYGNAEETITVLP
+161 TYGNAEETITVIP
-174 VTVSDYTPTE
+174 VTVPDYTPTE
-184 SRKTLKLEK
+184 SSKIIKLEK
-193 GKENTATFEYCYT
+193 GKENTATFEYRYT
-206 GTVETITST
+206 GAVETITST

-236 VIVPGTAQPSGFTA
+236 VIVPGTSQPTGFTA

-256 SNTANNRANGG
+256 SNAVNAPV
-267 GNALNTPAGNIANN
+267 GNT
-281 VADNSA
+281 A
-287 NNAADNAVNAPADE
+287 NNAADNAVNAPADD
-301 NEDQTVDDGNVEI
+301 NEDQTVDDSNVEI
-314 PEEQTPLVDGDENDG
+314 PEEQTPLVDGDGNDG
-329 VVDIEESVTPLA
+329 AVDIEESETPLA
-341 NTAEDESTVSGDVDG
+341 NTAEDASTASGDVNG
-356 KDADLAA
+356 NDADLAA

-373 AVPVIGGIAAV
+373 AVPVIGGITAV

-393 IYKNRKRSK
+393 IYKNRKKSK

>member
-1 MKKVKKIITGFLTV
+1 MKKAKKIITGFLMV
-15 FLFMAMVLPMTT
+15 FIFMAMVLPMTT
-27 VKASEEKEVAEKR
+27 VKASEEKEVAGKR

-80 TLALTVPDWE
+80 TLAFTVPGWE

-126 NTEYVLDYKRLINP
+126 NTEYVLDYKRLIDP
-140 VSYTVSFV
+140 VSYTVSFI

-161 IYGNAEETITVLP
+161 IYGNAEETIMVTP

-184 SRKTLKLEK
+184 SSKIIKLEK
-193 GKENTATFEYCYT
+193 GKENTATFEYRYT
-206 GTVETITST
+206 GAVETITST

-225 TETVVNEVEET
+225 TETVVSEVEET
-236 VIVPGTAQPSGFTA
+236 VIVPGTSQPTGFTA

-256 SNTANNRANGG
+256 SNAVNAPV
-267 GNALNTPAGNIANN
+267 GNTANN
-281 VADNSA
+281 VADNNA
-287 NNAADNAVNAPADE
+287 NNAADNAVNAPADD
-301 NEDQTVDDGNVEI
+301 NEDQTVDDSNVEI

-329 VVDIEESVTPLA
+329 VVDIEESETPLS

-356 KDADLAA
+356 NDADLAA

-384 FVVGLIVFL
+384 FIAGLIAFL
-393 IYKNRKRSK
+393 VYKNRKRSK

>member
-15 FLFMAMVLPMTT
+15 FIFMALVLPMTT

-45 FRAGNV
+45 FRAGNI
-51 ASFDTDKITVSDGM
+51 ACFDTDKITVSDGM

-80 TLALTVPDWE
+80 TLAFTVPDWE

-115 FSGVVG
+115 FNGVVG

-126 NTEYVLDYKRLINP
+126 NTEYVLDYKRLIDP
-140 VSYTVSFV
+140 VSYTVSFI
-148 DSQTKEQIAAPQI
+148 DSQTKEQIATPQI
-161 IYGNAEETITVLP
+161 IYGNAEETITVIP

-184 SRKTLKLEK
+184 SSKTLKLEK
-193 GKENTATFEYCYT
+193 GKENAATFEYRYT
-206 GTVETITST
+206 GAVETITST

-225 TETVVNEVEET
+225 TETVVSEVEET
-236 VIVPGTAQPSGFTA
+236 VIVPGTSQPTGFTA

-256 SNTANNRANGG
+256 SNTVNAPV
-267 GNALNTPAGNIANN
+267 GNTANN
-281 VADNSA
+281 VADNNA
-287 NNAADNAVNAPADE
+287 NNAADNAVNALADD
-301 NEDQTVDDGNVEI
+301 NEDQTVDDSNVEI
-314 PEEQTPLVDGDENDG
+314 PEEQTPLVDGDGNDG
-329 VVDIEESVTPLA
+329 VVDIEESETPLA
-341 NTAEDESTVSGDVDG
+341 NTAEDENTVSGDVDG
-356 KDADLAA
+356 NDADLAA

-384 FVVGLIVFL
+384 FIAGLIAFL
-393 IYKNRKRSK
+393 VYKNGKRSK

>member
-27 VKASEEKEVAEKR
+27 VKASEEKEAVEKR

-45 FRAGNV
+45 FRAGNI
-51 ASFDTDKITVSDGM
+51 ACFDTDKITVSDGM

-80 TLALTVPDWE
+80 TLAFTVPDWE

-115 FSGVVG
+115 FNGVVG

-126 NTEYVLDYKRLINP
+126 NTEYVLDYKRLIDP
-140 VSYTVSFV
+140 VSYTVSFI
-148 DSQTKEQIAAPQI
+148 DSQTKEQIATPQI
-161 IYGNAEETITVLP
+161 IYGNAEETITVIP

-184 SRKTLKLEK
+184 SSKIIKLEK
-193 GKENTATFEYCYT
+193 GKENTATFEYRYT
-206 GTVETITST
+206 GAVETITST

-225 TETVVNEVEET
+225 TETVVSEVEET
-236 VIVPGTAQPSGFTA
+236 VIVPGTSQPTGFTA

-256 SNTANNRANGG
+256 SNAVNAPV
-267 GNALNTPAGNIANN
+267 GNTANN
-281 VADNSA
+281 VADNNA
-287 NNAADNAVNAPADE
+287 NNAADNAVNAPADD
-301 NEDQTVDDGNVEI
+301 NEDRTVDDSNVEI
-314 PEEQTPLVDGDENDG
+314 PEEQTPLVDGDGNDG
-329 VVDIEESVTPLA
+329 VVDIEESETPLA
-341 NTAEDESTVSGDVDG
+341 NTAEDENTVSGDVDG
-356 KDADLAA
+356 NDADLAA

-373 AVPVIGGIAAV
+373 AVPVIGGITAV

-393 IYKNRKRSK
+393 IYKNRKKSK

>member
-15 FLFMAMVLPMTT
+15 FIFMALVLPMTT
-27 VKASEEKEVAEKR
+27 VKASEEKEVVEKR

-45 FRAGNV
+45 FRAGNI
-51 ASFDTDKITVSDGM
+51 ACFDIDKITVSEGM

-80 TLALTVPDWE
+80 TLAFTVPGWE

-115 FSGVVG
+115 FNGVVG
-121 TAVER
+121 TVVER
-126 NTEYVLDYKRLINP
+126 NTEYVLDYKRLIDP
-140 VSYTVSFV
+140 VSYTVSFI

-161 IYGNAEETITVLP
+161 TYGNAEETITVIP
-174 VTVSDYTPTE
+174 VTVPDYTPTE
-184 SRKTLKLEK
+184 SSKIIKLEK
-193 GKENTATFEYCYT
+193 GKENTATFEYRYT
-206 GTVETITST
+206 GAVETITST

-236 VIVPGTAQPSGFTA
+236 VIVPGTSQPTGFTA

-256 SNTANNRANGG
+256 SNAVNAPV
-267 GNALNTPAGNIANN
+267 GNTANN
-281 VADNSA
+281 VADNNA
-287 NNAADNAVNAPADE
+287 NNASNAVNAPADD
-301 NEDQTVDDGNVEI
+301 NEDQTVDDSNVEI
-314 PEEQTPLVDGDENDG
+314 PEEQTPLVDGDGNDG
-329 VVDIEESVTPLA
+329 VVAIEESETPLA
-341 NTAEDESTVSGDVDG
+341 NTAEDASTASGDVNG
-356 KDADLAA
+356 NDADLAA

-373 AVPVIGGIAAV
+373 AVPVIGGITAV

-393 IYKNRKRSK
+393 IYKNRKKSK

>member
-15 FLFMAMVLPMTT
+15 FIFMALVLPMTT
-27 VKASEEKEVAEKR
+27 VKASEEKEVVEKR

-45 FRAGNV
+45 FRAGNI
-51 ASFDTDKITVSDGM
+51 ACFDIDKITVSEGM

-80 TLALTVPDWE
+80 TLAFTVPGWE

-115 FSGVVG
+115 FNGVVG
-121 TAVER
+121 TVVER
-126 NTEYVLDYKRLINP
+126 NTEYVLDYKRLIDP
-140 VSYTVSFV
+140 VSYTVSFI

-161 IYGNAEETITVLP
+161 TYGNAEETITVIP
-174 VTVSDYTPTE
+174 VTVPDYTPVE
-184 SRKTLKLEK
+184 SSKIIKLEK
-193 GKENTATFEYCYT
+193 GKENTATFEYRYT
-206 GTVETITST
+206 GAVETITST

-225 TETVVNEVEET
+225 TETVVSEVEET
-236 VIVPGTAQPSGFTA
+236 VIVPGAAQPSGVTA

-256 SNTANNRANGG
+256 SNAVNAPV
-267 GNALNTPAGNIANN
+267 GNTANN
-281 VADNSA
+281 VADNNA
-287 NNAADNAVNAPADE
+287 NNAADNAVNAPADD
-301 NEDQTVDDGNVEI
+301 NEDQTVDDSNVEI
-314 PEEQTPLVDGDENDG
+314 PEEQTPLVDGDGNDG
-329 VVDIEESVTPLA
+329 AVDIEESETPLA
-341 NTAEDESTVSGDVDG
+341 NTAEDASTASGDVNG
-356 KDADLAA
+356 NDADLAA

-373 AVPVIGGIAAV
+373 AVPVIGGITAV

-393 IYKNRKRSK
+393 IYKNRKKSK